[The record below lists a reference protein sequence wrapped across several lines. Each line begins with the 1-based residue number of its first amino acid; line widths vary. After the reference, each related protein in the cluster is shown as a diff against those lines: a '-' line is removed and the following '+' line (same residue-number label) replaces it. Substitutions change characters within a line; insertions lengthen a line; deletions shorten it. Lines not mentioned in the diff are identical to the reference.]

1 MDDILGFLIF
11 CLFLLVLYL
20 NWTQDRIYINC
31 SCQYD
36 YNSGTNS
43 NRFFHTI
50 PEEVTETEPTDLQEE
65 LPELTTV
72 QVDFIGTN
80 HVTILPEYG
89 TLMEMEPLRLKV
101 NRVNT
106 ILDSMKMQLKA
117 ALEDQRNKKNCV
129 EKGSVQRT
137 WLRVESTVQPS
148 EPHADKL
155 QKRPSTKSRR
165 APLPP
170 VDIKPELTGDQ
181 DTPEIGV
188 PDNLPKTIMP
198 VLAPGLKRLR
208 PDSAVNDPTKIT
220 KKKNMFEKLRSKWK
234 QWKAVPSKKPRVSV
248 SFLLESDTSDDIS
261 PQFKTKEEPPAELAK
276 PDDASKVTDDHVEQ
290 QRNGRAQ

>member
-31 SCQYD
+31 SCHYD

-129 EKGSVQRT
+129 EKGSGEFEINMEFNEKNAPLEVLSLEQEKAISQT
-137 WLRVESTVQPS
+137 SSTDLVESTVQPS

-248 SFLLESDTSDDIS
+248 SFLS
-261 PQFKTKEEPPAELAK
+261 
-276 PDDASKVTDDHVEQ
+276 
-290 QRNGRAQ
+290 GR